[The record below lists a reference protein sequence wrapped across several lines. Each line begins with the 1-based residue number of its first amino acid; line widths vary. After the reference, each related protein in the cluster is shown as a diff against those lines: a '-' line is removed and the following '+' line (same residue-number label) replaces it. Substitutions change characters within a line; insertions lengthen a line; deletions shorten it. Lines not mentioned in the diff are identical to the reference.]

1 MMAKPRLPQSRSPKR
16 AVRSSKGKTHVG
28 KIAPAKA
35 RTALPEAVLAED
47 SSAVAPQPSAPDAE
61 PLTPDSAPQPSSSH
75 SFDPQS
81 PPPSAEI
88 ELKLSIS
95 AEEMERLLR
104 HPFLKAAARGRA
116 VTRHL
121 HNVYYD
127 TPEFALRSEKVALRL
142 RRDGAK
148 WMQTLKTAGRVEGG
162 LHMRQEHD
170 APVPAQLLNYHALAQ
185 SGASAVFNDAQL
197 RGSLQPVFVTDFKRS
212 TRDIEAA
219 PGILVELCIDSGSV
233 TAGANTAQIREVE
246 LELKTGQPS
255 DLLDF
260 ARQLLQQVPMRLE
273 PRSKAERGYALAAHT
288 RQAPSKAS
296 PLALHAGMSVT
307 DAFAEVVSSCLHHL
321 QANERG
327 LLESDDEEYLHQAR
341 VALRRLRSAFSV
353 FGRALPRR
361 AFEGLLEEVR
371 WLGGCL
377 GPARDWDVFAT
388 QSLPTLSTAFPRE
401 RGLRWLI
408 EATATRRADA
418 NRAARE
424 AVASVRYT
432 TLLLDVVGSLYRQ
445 PWTTLDD
452 EAAASERARPPS
464 EFAAAVLTRHHR
476 KVIKSGRDHAELD
489 TTALHAWRIQV
500 KKLRYA
506 ADFFSSLYE
515 PKAARAYGAALA
527 GLQELLG
534 SLNDAA
540 SVERLCEALRD
551 DPQDASVSEILGLAR
566 GWSSAT
572 ARAYIERLPEAWKR
586 FRQCDPF
593 WKEE

>member
-1 MMAKPRLPQSRSPKR
+1 MMAKPRSPKR
-16 AVRSSKGKTHVG
+16 AASSGKGKTQG
-28 KIAPAKA
+28 EKIARAKA
-35 RTALPEAVLAED
+35 RSERLEATVPED
-47 SSAVAPQPSAPDAE
+47 SSTPGPEPSAPAVE
-61 PLTPDSAPQPSSSH
+61 STSHSAPLPSSSN
-75 SFDPQS
+75 SSDSQPLS
-81 PPPSAEI
+81 PSTSEI

-95 AEEMERLLR
+95 PEEMERLSR
-104 HPFLKAAARGRA
+104 HPFLKATARNRT

-127 TPEFALRSEKVALRL
+127 TPEFALRSDKVALRL
-142 RRDGAK
+142 RRDGKK
-148 WMQTLKTAGRVEGG
+148 WTQTLKTAGRVEGG
-162 LHMRQEHD
+162 LHLRQERD
-170 APVPAQLLNYHALAQ
+170 TPVPAQLLNYHALAQ
-185 SGASAVFNDAQL
+185 SGASAVFNDAE
-197 RGSLQPVFVTDFKRS
+197 RRASLQAVFVTDFKRS
-212 TRDIEAA
+212 ARDIVTASGA
-219 PGILVELCIDSGSV
+219 LVELCIDSGSV
-233 TAGANTAQIREVE
+233 AAGANTAQISEVE
-246 LELKTGQPS
+246 LELKTGQPG

-273 PRSKAERGYALAAHT
+273 PRTKAERGYALAAQT
-288 RQAPSKAS
+288 LEVPSKAS
-296 PLALHAGMSVT
+296 APVLNAEMSVT
-307 DAFAEVVSSCLHHL
+307 YAFAQVVSSCLAHL

-327 LLESDDEEYLHQAR
+327 LVASDDDEYLHQVR

-353 FGRALPRR
+353 FGRALPRA
-361 AFEGLLEEVR
+361 AFEALLEELR
-371 WLGGCL
+371 WLGSYL

-388 QSLPTLSTAFPRE
+388 QSLPALGTAFPGE
-401 RGLRWLI
+401 RGLRWLV
-408 EATATRRADA
+408 EATAARRADA
-418 NRAARE
+418 DRGARE

-432 TLLLDVVGSLYRQ
+432 TLLLDIVAALYRQ
-445 PWTTLDD
+445 PWTTLED
-452 EAAASERARPPS
+452 EGAATERARPLPQ
-464 EFAAAVLTRHHR
+464 FAAAILTRYHR
-476 KVIKSGRDHAELD
+476 KVAKCGRDHANLD

-515 PKAARAYGAALA
+515 YKTTRAYGAALA

-540 SVERLCEALRD
+540 TVERLCEALRD
-551 DPQDASVSEILGLAR
+551 DPQDASVSEMFGLAR